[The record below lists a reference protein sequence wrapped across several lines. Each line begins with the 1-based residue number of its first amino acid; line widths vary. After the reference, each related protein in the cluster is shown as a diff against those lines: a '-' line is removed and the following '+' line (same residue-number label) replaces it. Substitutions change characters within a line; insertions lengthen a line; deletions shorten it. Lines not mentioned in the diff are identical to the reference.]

1 VNRRFS
7 LLLCAGACL
16 ARAAV
21 AQAPVAPAPALRFS
35 GDFRV
40 RYEHT
45 TRGNGAAPLGR
56 EVVRFRLGL
65 TYPLRPD
72 VTVRARLATGS
83 QEDPNSTDITV
94 GDFVDDL
101 VLSVDMASVELNR
114 PRWGIFGGKFSN
126 PVLSTELVWDGDVN
140 PQGIGGR
147 VTLGTP
153 GRLTGTVTPFFFV
166 IDQPTTG
173 AQASYMGG
181 GQFAV
186 STATGARWRFTA
198 AAGFYDYRIAS
209 LAAADGPG
217 DTRGNRLAPGN
228 TRYLSDFDLLDALVT
243 LDYTGFGARFP
254 LRLIGDYVHNSGAND
269 LNTGWAADV
278 YVGRVTRPGETR
290 WRYGYAVAETDAIL
304 AAFAHDNT
312 TLGTNSETHTLSV
325 DGVPIP
331 GMLLTATLYAYR
343 PHEAPSP
350 QYQARL
356 RLNAMVTF

>member
-7 LLLCAGACL
+7 LLLLAGACL
-16 ARAAV
+16 ARAAE
-21 AQAPVAPAPALRFS
+21 AQAPAPPPALRFS

-72 VTVRARLATGS
+72 LIVRARLATGDPG
-83 QEDPNSTDITV
+83 DPNSTDVTV
-94 GDFVDDL
+94 GEFVDDL
-101 VLSVDMASVELNR
+101 ALSLDMASVELNR
-114 PRWGIFGGKFSN
+114 PRWGVFAGKFTN
-126 PVLSTELVWDGDVN
+126 PLLATELVWDGDVN
-140 PQGIGGR
+140 PQGVGGR
-147 VTLGTP
+147 LMTS
-153 GRLTGTVTPFFFV
+153 
-166 IDQPTTG
+166 TTG
-173 AQASYMGG
+173 SVRGTLTAFYFVADQYAGDSSSYMGG
-181 GQFAV
+181 GQVLV
-186 STATGARWRFTA
+186 SAAAGARWRVTA
-198 AAGFYDYRIAS
+198 AAGYYDYR
-209 LAAADGPG
+209 LRNLRKTTVPG
-217 DTRGNRLAPGN
+217 DIRGNRLAPGG
-228 TRYLSDFDLLDALVT
+228 TRYLSDFDLLNALVT
-243 LDYTGFGARFP
+243 LDYTGFGERFP

-312 TLGTNSETHTLSV
+312 TLGTNSETHTFSV

-343 PHEAPSP
+343 PHEATTRT
-350 QYQARL
+350 YQARL

>member
-1 VNRRFS
+1 MRRS
-7 LLLCAGACL
+7 LCGAAFLLASSTGSGQ
-16 ARAAV
+16 
-21 AQAPVAPAPALRFS
+21 AQTAPTLRFG

-72 VTVRARLATGS
+72 LTVRARLATGS
-83 QEDPNSTDITV
+83 AEDPNSTDVTV

-101 VLSVDMASVELNR
+101 ALSLDIASVEVNR
-114 PRWGIFGGKFSN
+114 PRWGLFAGKFTN

-140 PQGIGGR
+140 PGGIGGR
-147 VTLGTP
+147 LRLGSP
-153 GRLTGTVTPFFFV
+153 AGLSGTVTPFYFV
-166 IDQPTTG
+166 IDQPTGPTN
-173 AQASYMGG
+173 SYMGG
-181 GQFAV
+181 GQVAV
-186 STATGARWRFTA
+186 STASGPRWRLTA
-198 AAGFYDYRIAS
+198 AAGYYDYRIAS
-209 LAAADGPG
+209 LAAADAGGG
-217 DTRGNRLAPGN
+217 DTRGNRLTAGG
-228 TRYLSDFDLLDALVT
+228 TRYLSDFDLLNAIVA
-243 LDYTGFGARFP
+243 LDYTGLGERLP
-254 LRLIGDYVHNSGAND
+254 LRIIGDYVHNSGAND

-278 YVGRVTRPGETR
+278 YLGRVTRPGETR

-312 TLGTNSETHTLSV
+312 QLGTNSETHTLSV

-331 GMLLTATLYAYR
+331 GVLLTGTLYVFR
-343 PHEAPSP
+343 PHEAARR
-350 QYQARL
+350 QHQARL